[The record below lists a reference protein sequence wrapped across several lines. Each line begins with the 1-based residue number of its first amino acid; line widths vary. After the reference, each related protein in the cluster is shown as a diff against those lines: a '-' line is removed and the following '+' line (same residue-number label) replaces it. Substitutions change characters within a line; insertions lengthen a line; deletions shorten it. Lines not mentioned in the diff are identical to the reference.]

1 MARPRIP
8 EELKKLHKREY
19 MRKYQRRRSQQSFD
33 EALKNPPVP
42 PHPSAEGTDGQNDTG
57 KGAREY
63 V

>member
-19 MRKYQRRRSQQSFD
+19 MRKYKQRLKQQSFD

-42 PHPSAEGTDGQNDTG
+42 TRPSAAGTDEQNNTE
-57 KGAREY
+57 KE
-63 V
+63 

>member
-19 MRKYQRRRSQQSFD
+19 MRKYRQRRKQQSFD
-33 EALKNPPVP
+33 ETLKNPPVP
-42 PHPSAEGTDGQNDTG
+42 PHPSTVGTNGQNN
-57 KGAREY
+57 KEEGAYQY

>member
-19 MRKYQRRRSQQSFD
+19 MRKYRLRRKQQSFD

-42 PHPSAEGTDGQNDTG
+42 PHPSAAGASEQN
-57 KGAREY
+57 K
-63 V
+63 

>member
-1 MARPRIP
+1 MPNALP

-19 MRKYQRRRSQQSFD
+19 MRKYRQRRKQQSFG

-42 PHPSAEGTDGQNDTG
+42 HHPSAAGTDGQNNTG

>member
-19 MRKYQRRRSQQSFD
+19 MRKYRQRLKQQSFD

-42 PHPSAEGTDGQNDTG
+42 PRPSAAEADGQDNTG
-57 KGAREY
+57 REAKEY

>member
-19 MRKYQRRRSQQSFD
+19 MRKYQRRRKQQSFD

-42 PHPSAEGTDGQNDTG
+42 PRPSAAGMDGQNNTE

>member
-19 MRKYQRRRSQQSFD
+19 MRKYQRRRRQQSFD

-42 PHPSAEGTDGQNDTG
+42 PHPSAAGADGQDNTG

>member
-1 MARPRIP
+1 MARPCIP

-19 MRKYQRRRSQQSFD
+19 MRKYRQRLKQQSFD
-33 EALKNPPVP
+33 EALNNPPVS
-42 PHPSAEGTDGQNDTG
+42 PHPSAAGTDGQNNTG